1 MFERAGRDAGGEIM
15 ENKPLP
21 LICKNCGKTSGSHTW
36 VTRKCEGQETYEE
49 LIPLDEYI
57 IIQEESS
64 PR

>member
-1 MFERAGRDAGGEIM
+1 M

-21 LICKNCGKTSGSHTW
+21 MICKNCGRTSNSHTW

-57 IIQEESS
+57 IIQENRRAQEATDEK
-64 PR
+64 R